1 MLFSFRSR
9 TNQDKV
15 LESQKESMCT
25 KKVRNTFNEIVLI
38 YNTIKH
44 RVQIEQNWW
53 KFDLSWDHYVFYYK
67 QASLVW
73 CNHNSWIST
82 GYISPGICDT
92 LQSIGKQNS
101 SVTHFKGDS
110 TPLFHSCDTPAR
122 GAVVSPGSPKRRR
135 TRTCWGHGD
144 DQRAGAGLL
153 WGELGLFSLEKGLW
167 VI

>member
-38 YNTIKH
+38 YNTTKH

-53 KFDLSWDHYVFYYK
+53 KFDLSRDHYVFYYK

-73 CNHNSWIST
+73 SNHNSWIST

-101 SVTHFKGDS
+101 SVTDFKGDS
-110 TPLFHSCDTPAR
+110 T
-122 GAVVSPGSPKRRR
+122 
-135 TRTCWGHGD
+135 
-144 DQRAGAGLL
+144 
-153 WGELGLFSLEKGLW
+153 LFSALVTPQLEELLSALGAQKEGGQGPVGAMEMISGLEQ
-167 VI
+167 VSYEESS